1 MAKKSLGTILGEL
14 YKSFFITNPG
24 LQMYTEAQLAQ
35 GRASEEAANALLDN
49 IDIKNLTPGQ
59 ITAIAKVFNFA
70 TRGNIL
76 TTAAISQI
84 IKSQSDD
91 FVAALQD
98 PPTLDEIDAENEEE
112 AAKAAEISKA
122 DSVSFQISKKRRLS

>member
-59 ITAIAKVFNFA
+59 ITAI
-70 TRGNIL
+70 
-76 TTAAISQI
+76 
-84 IKSQSDD
+84 KS
-91 FVAALQD
+91 F
-98 PPTLDEIDAENEEE
+98 
-112 AAKAAEISKA
+112 
-122 DSVSFQISKKRRLS
+122 